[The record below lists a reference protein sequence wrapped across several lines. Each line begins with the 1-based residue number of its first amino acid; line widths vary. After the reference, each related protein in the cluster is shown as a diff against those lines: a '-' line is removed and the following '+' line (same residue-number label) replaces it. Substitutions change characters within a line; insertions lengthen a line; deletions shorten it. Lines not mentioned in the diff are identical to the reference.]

1 MQHRD
6 LVDLLAHVGRDPSCL
21 IFEDELTGIYN
32 RRFLLSYFEHRVRWD
47 SQEDYPL
54 SLLII
59 DLDRFKDVNDRLGH
73 DVGDQTLAWMA
84 SLLKEVAG
92 EDGLPV
98 RFGGDEFVVVL
109 PKTGRDGARQLAD
122 RLLTRTRDRPFK
134 LRDTQVAVPITLSI
148 GFATAPEDA
157 ASGRGL
163 YQAADMAL
171 LHAKQ
176 SGRDQLASASDTD
189 PAGTFSQAA
198 LYRLRATGIAG
209 RDAELGVVASALEE
223 LSRGRS
229 LFVIFEAG
237 AGMGKTTLLETV
249 RENLVGDDDFCV
261 ALVSGD
267 SHEGYRPYYLVSRV
281 LTALLNQRDDK
292 GAALLDKLTPEE
304 LDHLA
309 LLLPQLDQLREREGQ
324 HDRSAKRQ
332 VVFAT
337 LAKLLPSAADFRP
350 LILLVDDLHFADAA
364 SLLLMRT
371 LIQTQSLKTFVCGSS
386 PEFLHKESDEEATPL
401 EQFFSTYHRDL
412 EIRRVKLRTL
422 EEEDI
427 SDYLRG
433 VFPRL
438 RTPPGFEAEL
448 AQTTQGN
455 PFFLSELIRKLVLD
469 RKIKL
474 VNQEWVIEPL
484 PEDYLPRSLEEAV
497 KGQIASLDSEARGL
511 LARASAIGERIPLSI
526 LAGSSGLDENY
537 LLKLL
542 DRAETLG
549 LISLDFENNDT
560 VIRFLAKQVQSMSY
574 GAIDPEQRIA
584 LHEELADYVE
594 GLYQERVLAAPS
606 LVAHHYDRSPNQE
619 KAQHYT
625 GLQTAFNQT
634 LFDPEEAYT
643 YAGELLEEAV
653 ETESRLKPESVPSV
667 PQVLRAIMSVVR
679 TIQLYPSASTS
690 IDEALDDLKKTLSGI
705 LDLNE
710 HLSLS
715 QAQHVLLVN
724 GQRLDTSRYS
734 LLASSFSEL
743 LTRAELQAVVF
754 HRGVFDEEVKVL
766 LMTLATLKVG
776 SIDQHFWR
784 DVSLANGLENI
795 ELRQVRYSRLRRKGG
810 PPPAPRQS
818 PEDERLGPK
827 ELRQI
832 PKILRAYQSAIQN
845 AKFYPL
851 DSRQVG
857 HAMVQLQEALERV
870 LGAHPSLSLA
880 AVDGSLLTNGVKLD
894 TSSFAAIASGF
905 QESLQAAGLTS
916 ITFLPNLSPEELF
929 SFAAALKHPPA
940 AGFDAEFWDTFP
952 QREDIRHIAFNQRD
966 YKMGVIQSF
975 VGSVALTVDGE
986 DSGDGEID
994 EFAQR
999 IHGEPRE
1006 ALLAGLPAFGKELV
1020 IKGRYSLFRKLLE
1033 RLFENCEQQDAPTR
1047 QATVRSCR
1055 SLNEGLFLGHQYRL
1069 AVPATDVL
1077 LGALHTETDPRVL
1090 HELGTLLHGMAG
1102 CAIQF
1107 ADYDTAGRIFLSI
1120 TERQRQL
1127 GKTEED
1133 ERKLSGLLSRRLDR
1147 GTAQLLKDDLT
1158 SSTTERQAR
1167 AAQVIAGLG
1176 SSALHLLI
1184 DVIKEER
1191 DYRIRQL
1198 AAELLAELGP
1208 SAGEQL
1214 KRSLIAEVPVEQ
1226 RFRIL
1231 EVIDTVTRD
1240 LRTELAYAFG
1250 DVSPRIRRAAFRLF
1264 ERLNDDNLV
1273 NLVVPLAGDEDH
1285 AIAKGAIRCLANL
1298 HSPKAAL
1305 ALISVLEET
1314 KEPKVAIACSQALG
1328 QLGHPDAIN
1337 ALADLLSQRKAPF
1350 FRKKWDTQVR
1360 TTAILALKQISHP
1373 RVAKVLSRYADDS
1386 DAQVRLAAR
1395 S

>member
-32 RRFLLSYFEHRVRWD
+32 RRFLLSYFEHKVRWD

-73 DVGDQTLAWMA
+73 EVGDQTLAWMA
-84 SLLKEVAG
+84 SLLKEVA

-109 PKTGRDGARQLAD
+109 PKTGRDGARQIAD
-122 RLLTRTRDRPFK
+122 HLLTRTRARPFR

-157 ASGRGL
+157 SSGRGL
-163 YQAADMAL
+163 YHAADMAL

-176 SGRDQLASASDTD
+176 SGRDQLASASEAD

-209 RDAELGVVASALEE
+209 RDAELGVVANALEE

-229 LFVIFEAG
+229 LFVIFEAA

-249 RENLVGDDDFCV
+249 RENLVGDDDLCI

-267 SHEGYRPYYLVSRV
+267 SHEGYRPYYLASRV
-281 LTALLNQRDDK
+281 LTTLLNQRDDK
-292 GAALLDKLTPEE
+292 GAALLEKLTPEE

-324 HDRSAKRQ
+324 HDHSAKRQ

-337 LAKLLPSAADFRP
+337 LAKLLPSAADSRP

-364 SLLLMRT
+364 SLLLLRT

-386 PEFLHKESDEEATPL
+386 PEFLHKETDEDATPL
-401 EQFFSTYHRDL
+401 EQFFSAYHRDL
-412 EIRRVKLRTL
+412 DIRRVKLRTL

-448 AQTTQGN
+448 ARTTQGN
-455 PFFLSELIRKLVLD
+455 PLFLSELIRKLVLD

-484 PEDYLPRSLEEAV
+484 DEDYLPQSLEEAL
-497 KGQIASLDSEARGL
+497 QDRIASLDNEARGL
-511 LARASAIGERIPLSI
+511 LARASAIGERIPLSV

-542 DRAETLG
+542 DRAETQG
-549 LISLDFENNDT
+549 LINLDFENNDT
-560 VIRFLAKQVQSMSY
+560 LIRFVAKKVQSMSY
-574 GAIDPEQRIA
+574 GGIDPDHRTA

-594 GLYQERVLAAPS
+594 GLYQQRVLAAPS
-606 LVAHHYDRSPNQE
+606 LVAHHYDRSPNQD

-643 YAGELLEEAV
+643 FAGELLEEV
-653 ETESRLKPESVPSV
+653 LETEPRLKPESLPKVPR
-667 PQVLRAIMSVVR
+667 VLRAIMSAVR
-679 TIQLYPSASTS
+679 TIQFYPSES
-690 IDEALDDLKKTLSGI
+690 IRVAEALEELTKTLNGI

-710 HLSLS
+710 HLSFS

-734 LLASSFSEL
+734 LLASSFNEL
-743 LTRAELQAVVF
+743 LTRSELQAVVF
-754 HRGVFDEEVKVL
+754 HRGVFEEEVKVL
-766 LMTLATLKVG
+766 LLTLATLKPG
-776 SIDQHFWR
+776 SVDPNFWR

-795 ELRQVRYSRLRRKGG
+795 ELRQVRYSRLRRRSSA
-810 PPPAPRQS
+810 PTAPRQI

-832 PKILRAYQSAIQN
+832 PKILRAYQGAMQN

-851 DSRQVG
+851 DSRPVG
-857 HAMVQLQEALERV
+857 HAMGQLQEALERV

-894 TSSFAAIASGF
+894 TSGFEALASGF

-929 SFAAALKHPPA
+929 KFAAAVKHPPP
-940 AGFDAEFWDTFP
+940 AGFDAGFWDTLSE
-952 QREDIRHIAFNQRD
+952 REDIRHIAFNQRD
-966 YKMGVIQSF
+966 YKMGAIQSF

-986 DSGDGEID
+986 DSGDPEID
-994 EFAQR
+994 AFAQR
-999 IHGEPRE
+999 IHGQPRE
-1006 ALLAGLPAFGKELV
+1006 ALLAGLPAFGKEL
-1020 IKGRYSLFRKLLE
+1020 ILKGKYSLFRQLFE
-1033 RLFENCEQQDAPTR
+1033 RLFEDYEKQDAPTR
-1047 QATVRSCR
+1047 HATVRSCH
-1055 SLNEGLFLGHQYRL
+1055 SLNDGLFLGHQYRL

-1077 LGALHTETDPRVL
+1077 LSALQAETDPRVL

-1107 ADYDTAGRIFLSI
+1107 ADYDTAGRIFMGI

-1133 ERKLSGLLSRRLDR
+1133 ERKLSRLLSRRLDR
-1147 GTAQLLKDDLT
+1147 GTGQLLKDDLT
-1158 SSTTERQAR
+1158 SNTSERQAR
-1167 AAQVIAGLG
+1167 AAQVIGGLG
-1176 SSALHLLI
+1176 STALHLLI
-1184 DVIKEER
+1184 DVIKEEQDFR
-1191 DYRIRQL
+1191 TRRL
-1198 AAELLAELGP
+1198 AAELLTELGP

-1214 KRSLIAEVPVEQ
+1214 KRSLITEVPVEQ

-1264 ERLNDDNLV
+1264 ERLNDESLINLV
-1273 NLVVPLAGDEDH
+1273 IPLASDENL

-1305 ALISVLEET
+1305 ALISVLKET
-1314 KEPKVAIACSQALG
+1314 KEPKVAIPCCKALG
-1328 QLGHPDAIN
+1328 QLGHPDAIDI
-1337 ALADLLSQRKAPF
+1337 LADVLSKRKAPF

-1360 TTAILALKQISHP
+1360 TSAILALKQISHP
-1373 RVAKVLSRYADDS
+1373 RVAKVLSRYEDDT
-1386 DAQVRLAAR
+1386 DVQVRLAAR
-1395 S
+1395 T